1 MFYLEGEGGPLVLVL
16 GHVVL
21 GPVVVVVGAVQSLQH
36 VVGAGHGAALVLH
49 FLIRNEAVRHL
60 WQLFI
65 FSQQ

>member
-36 VVGAGHGAALVLH
+36 VVGAGHGTALVLH

-60 WQLFI
+60 WKLSI

>member
-49 FLIRNEAVRHL
+49 FLMSAC
-60 WQLFI
+60 
-65 FSQQ
+65 S